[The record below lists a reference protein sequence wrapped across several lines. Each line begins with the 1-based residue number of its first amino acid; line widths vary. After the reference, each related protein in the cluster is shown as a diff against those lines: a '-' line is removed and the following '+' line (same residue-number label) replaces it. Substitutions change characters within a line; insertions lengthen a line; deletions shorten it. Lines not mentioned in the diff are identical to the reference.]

1 MTNPSVVFHV
11 PNDYPPILME
21 MFSADILAQLPD
33 GTVAEIR
40 HFIDQVDEIKAGLKA
55 VQQMPQRNMW
65 VRGFL
70 QKAKEQKA
78 LEDQEQSSVESETGE
93 TNDDQGGN

>member
-1 MTNPSVVFHV
+1 MNYRETYKSFGSRSITSFTSWRTNMKNPSVVFHV
-11 PNDYPPILME
+11 PKDYPPILME

-55 VQQMPQRNMW
+55 
-65 VRGFL
+65 
-70 QKAKEQKA
+70 A
-78 LEDQEQSSVESETGE
+78 SEVVHDYSDW
-93 TNDDQGGN
+93 N